1 MKSLGYALSLDGRLL
16 NALAAGILFFVQ
28 ITGAEQTVANK
39 NSRHLPGWRTN
50 TKKRIIELDELQSGG
65 PGKNGIPSINRPK
78 FVAADRARRWL
89 KPVEPV
95 ISLSLN
101 GRAKAYPLQI
111 LIWHEIVNDRVG
123 ETPVAVT
130 FCPLCYS
137 AIVFDRTIDGRAHSF
152 GVSGMLRH
160 SDMVMYDRQTETL
173 WQQLSGQALVGDL
186 VGKTLKQL
194 PAQIISF
201 EQFRKAYPEGLVLSR
216 QTGFRRRYGE
226 NPYAGY
232 DDINKSPFLFR
243 GKTDGRLKPMEKV
256 IALTIGDQSKAY
268 PYSISR
274 RLQVINDKVESEPL
288 VVFHDQGAVS
298 ALDAPVIAHSKQ
310 AGSTG
315 VFSRRLD
322 DKLLTFTR
330 QNSTFV
336 DQQTKSTWNI
346 TGRAIAGPLKGKQL
360 TPIPHGN
367 YFAFAWLVFKTNTE
381 IYSRW
386 GQDNDSEKE

>member
-1 MKSLGYALSLDGRLL
+1 MRSPGCESSLVAGLL
-16 NALAAGILFFVQ
+16 NALLMSTVFSLQ
-28 ITGAEQTVANK
+28 IAGAEQGIANK
-39 NSRHLPGWRTN
+39 NSRRLPGWRTN
-50 TKKRIIELDELQSGG
+50 TQKRIIELDELQSGG
-65 PGKNGIPSINRPK
+65 PGKNGIPSINNPR

-95 ISLSLN
+95 ISVSLN
-101 GRAKAYPLQI
+101 GRTKAYPLQI
-111 LIWHEIVNDRVG
+111 LIWHEIVNDRIG
-123 ETPVAVT
+123 ETAIAVT

-137 AIVFDRTIDGRAHSF
+137 AIVFDRTIDGRAYSF

-160 SDMVMYDRQTETL
+160 SDMVMYDRRTETL
-173 WQQLSGQALVGDL
+173 WQQLSGRAIVGDL

-201 EQFRKAYPEGLVLSR
+201 EQFRKAYPDGLVLSR

-232 DDINKSPFLFR
+232 DDIKRSPFLFR

-256 IALTIGDQSKAY
+256 IALTIGDRSKAY

-322 DKLLTFTR
+322 EKLLTFIR
-330 QNSTFV
+330 QNNTFV
-336 DQQTKSTWNI
+336 DQQTKSIWSI

-381 IYSRW
+381 IYHRP
-386 GQDNDSEKE
+386 EKTN

>member
-1 MKSLGYALSLDGRLL
+1 MKSWRHTPSLTEGLL
-16 NALAAGILFFVQ
+16 NALAAGILLLVQ
-28 ITGAEQTVANK
+28 IAGAEEGIANK
-39 NSRHLPGWRTN
+39 NARRLPGWRTN
-50 TKKRIIELDELQSGG
+50 TQKRIIALDELQSGG
-65 PGKNGIPSINRPK
+65 PGKDGIPSIDNPK
-78 FVAADRARRWL
+78 FVAADRAGQWL

-101 GRAKAYPLQI
+101 GRTKAYPLQI
-111 LIWHEIVNDRVG
+111 LIWHEIVNDRIG

-137 AIVFDRTIDGRAHSF
+137 AIVFDRTIDGRAHTF

-173 WQQLSGQALVGDL
+173 WQQLSGEAIVGDL
-186 VGKTLKQL
+186 VGKTLKRL
-194 PAQIISF
+194 PTQIISF
-201 EQFRKAYPEGLVLSR
+201 EQFRKAYPDGVVLSR
-216 QTGFRRRYGE
+216 QTGFKRRYGE

-256 IALTIGDQSKAY
+256 IAIAIGDRSKAY

-288 VVFHDQGAVS
+288 VIFHDQGAAS
-298 ALDAPVIAHSKQ
+298 ALDAPVIANSKQ

-322 DKLLTFTR
+322 EKLLTFTR
-330 QNSTFV
+330 LNNTFV
-336 DQQTKSTWNI
+336 DLQTKSIWTI
-346 TGRAIAGPLKGKQL
+346 TARAIAGPLKGKQL
-360 TPIPHGN
+360 SPIPHGD
-367 YFAFAWLVFKTNTE
+367 YFAFAWLVFKPNTE
-381 IYSRW
+381 IYSHP
-386 GQDNDSEKE
+386 EKSN

>member
-1 MKSLGYALSLDGRLL
+1 MKSTGHTLSLAEGLL
-16 NALAAGILFFVQ
+16 NALAAGILFLVQ
-28 ITGAEQTVANK
+28 IAGADQGIPNK
-39 NSRHLPGWRTN
+39 NSRRLPGWRTN
-50 TKKRIIELDELQSGG
+50 TQKRIIELDELQSGG
-65 PGKNGIPSINRPK
+65 PGKNGIPSINNPR
-78 FVAADRARRWL
+78 FAAADRTRRWL

-95 ISLSLN
+95 ISLNLN
-101 GRAKAYPLQI
+101 GRTKAYPLQI
-111 LIWHEIVNDRVG
+111 LIWHEIVNDSIG
-123 ETPVAVT
+123 GTPIAVT

-137 AIVFDRTIDGRAHSF
+137 AIVFDRTIDGRAYSF

-160 SDMVMYDRQTETL
+160 SDMVMYDRHTETL

-232 DDINKSPFLFR
+232 DDIKRSPFLFR

-256 IALTIGDQSKAY
+256 IAVTIGDRSKAY

-288 VVFHDQGAVS
+288 VVFHDRGAAS
-298 ALDAPVIAHSKQ
+298 ALHAPVIAHSKQ

-315 VFSRRLD
+315 VFSRRLE
-322 DKLLTFTR
+322 DKLLIFTR
-330 QNSTFV
+330 QNNTV
-336 DQQTKSTWNI
+336 IDQQTKSTWTI
-346 TGRAIAGPLKGKQL
+346 TGKAIAGPLKGKQL
-360 TPIPHGN
+360 TPIPHGD

-381 IYSRW
+381 IYSRP
-386 GQDNDSEKE
+386 EKTN